1 MEYRMLE
8 FCYPRRVSH
17 VSLEATCLRLF
28 ARHGIFSDP
37 AQAKVHIVAFSLFGA
52 AVLYGRPL

>member
-1 MEYRMLE
+1 MLE